1 MLSLSVARDK
11 LGVTILLMA
20 LLALFFVAPEG
31 QAVITV
37 AMWCVVIWFCA
48 KRPKER
54 LLLLLFQVT
63 LFTFLM
69 TRLILPD
76 FFHTS
81 YMADD
86 VDGTIRMFDAE
97 TLRFI
102 YTTLA
107 LSIFGSYLGFAI
119 IPEQQGDK
127 IQLYDTSTAY
137 VDGVRHISK
146 MLSYVCALFFAVT
159 IVEKSI
165 FVFNNGYFELYADF
179 ESRLPSIIHKLSS
192 LYTPLFM
199 LYLATFPTKQE
210 ARGALWLYFLIALLS
225 LTTGSRTAFMLT
237 LVFLLFYFCLR
248 NVVNPEEPWLS
259 RKAVIAIICVIP
271 LLLAGMFMIDFIRA
285 EREMEDAGIA
295 DMFINFFYQQGT
307 SAQVIGLTYEMRDVL
322 DDGRIFSFG
331 QIIDNFNKNIIFKIM
346 GTAVEYRP
354 QTEEMALYG
363 HSLANTLSNLHM
375 HKSFLTGVGLG
386 SSYIAEVWHDF
397 GFIGLML
404 WNMMYGIIFARF
416 FTWAQKG
423 LWSCAFGLLMIPEII
438 YSPRGHATAFLYVFF
453 SITILLV
460 FYMIHVLAKRYM
472 KQ

>member
-1 MLSLSVARDK
+1 MWNVARDK
-11 LGVTILLMA
+11 FGTSTILLA
-20 LLALFFVAPEG
+20 LLVLFFAAPEW
-31 QAVITV
+31 QAAVTLT
-37 AMWCVVIWFCA
+37 MWVVVVWFCLL
-48 KRPKER
+48 RVKER
-54 LLLLLFQVT
+54 LLLLLFQAT

-69 TRLILPD
+69 TRLILPA
-76 FFHTS
+76 FFQTG
-81 YMADD
+81 YIADD
-86 VDGTIRMFDAE
+86 VNGTIRMFDIE

-119 IPEQQGDK
+119 IPEQLGDK

-199 LYLATFPTKQE
+199 LYLATFPNKQE

-225 LTTGSRTAFMLT
+225 LTTGRRTAFMLA

-248 NVVNPEEPWLS
+248 NVVNPDEPWLS

-271 LLLAGMFMIDFIRA
+271 LLLVGMFMIDFIRA
-285 EREMEDAGIA
+285 EKNMEDAGIA
-295 DMFINFFYQQGT
+295 DMFINFFYQQGI
-307 SAQVIGLTYEMRDVL
+307 SAQVIGLTYDMRDLL

-363 HSLANTLSNLHM
+363 HSLANTITYMQM
-375 HKSFLTGVGLG
+375 HKSFLSGVGLG
-386 SSYIAEVWHDF
+386 TSYIAEVWHDF
-397 GFIGLML
+397 GYIGLLL
-404 WNMMYGIIFARF
+404 WNMMYGVIFARF
-416 FTWAQKG
+416 YHWVHKG
-423 LWSCAFGLLMIPEII
+423 LWPCTFGLIMVPDII
-438 YSPRGHATAFLYVFF
+438 YAPRGQAAAFLNVFL

>member
-1 MLSLSVARDK
+1 M
-11 LGVTILLMA
+11 LMA
-20 LLALFFVAPEG
+20 LLALFFAAPEA
-31 QAVITV
+31 QAAITLT
-37 AMWCVVIWFCA
+37 MWCVVVWFCA

-54 LLLLLFQVT
+54 LLLLLFQAT

-76 FFHTS
+76 FFQTG
-81 YMADD
+81 YMAND

-107 LSIFGSYLGFAI
+107 ISIFGSYFGFAI
-119 IPEQQGDK
+119 LPEPQEET

-137 VDGVRHISK
+137 VGSVRHISK
-146 MLSYVCALFFAVT
+146 VLSYICALFFAVT

-165 FVFNNGYFELYADF
+165 FVFQNGYFELYADF
-179 ESRLPSIIHKLSS
+179 ESKLPGIVHKFSS

-199 LYLATFPTKQE
+199 LYLATFPSKQE
-210 ARGALWLYFLIALLS
+210 ARGALWLYFLVALIS
-225 LTTGSRTAFMLT
+225 LTTGGRTTFMLT

-248 NVVNPEEPWLS
+248 NVVNPKEPWLS
-259 RKAVIAIICVIP
+259 RKAVIALVCVIP
-271 LLLAGMFMIDFIRA
+271 LLLVGMFMIDFIRA
-285 EREMEDAGIA
+285 DKEMENAGIA

-307 SAQVIGLTYEMRDVL
+307 SAQVIGLTYEMRDIL
-322 DDGRIFSFG
+322 ADGRIFSFG
-331 QIIDNFNKNIIFKIM
+331 QIIDNFNKNIVFKLM

-397 GFIGLML
+397 GFAGLLL
-404 WNMMYGIIFARF
+404 WNMMYGMIFARF
-416 FTWAQKG
+416 FTWVQRG
-423 LWSCAFGLLMIPEII
+423 LWPCAFGLIMIPEII
-438 YSPRGHATAFLYVFF
+438 YAPRGQASAFLYIFF
-453 SITILLV
+453 SITILAV
-460 FYMIHVLAKRYM
+460 FYLIHVLAKRFM
-472 KQ
+472 KR

>member
-1 MLSLSVARDK
+1 MLRIARDK
-11 LGVTILLMA
+11 LGTSILLLA
-20 LLALFFVAPEG
+20 LLVLFFVAPEG
-31 QAVITV
+31 QAVITTV
-37 AMWCVVIWFCA
+37 MWCVVVWFCA
-48 KRPKER
+48 QRPKER
-54 LLLLLFQVT
+54 LLLLLFQAT

-76 FFHTS
+76 FFQTG
-81 YMADD
+81 YIADD

-107 LSIFGSYLGFAI
+107 ISIFGSYLGFAI
-119 IPEQQGDK
+119 IPEQQDRQ

-137 VDGVRHISK
+137 VSSVRHISK
-146 MLSYVCALFFAVT
+146 ALSYLCALFFAVT

-179 ESRLPSIIHKLSS
+179 ESQLPSVIHKLSS

-199 LYLATFPTKQE
+199 LYLATFPSKQE
-210 ARGALWLYFLIALLS
+210 ARGALWLYFFIALIS
-225 LTTGSRTAFMLT
+225 LTTGSRTAFMLA

-248 NVVNPEEPWLS
+248 NVVNPDEPWLS
-259 RKAVIAIICVIP
+259 RKAVIALACVVP
-271 LLLAGMFMIDFIRA
+271 LILIGMFMIDFIRA
-285 EREMEDAGIA
+285 DREMEDAGIA

-307 SAQVIGLTYEMRDVL
+307 SAQVIGLTYEYRDLL

-331 QIIDNFNKNIIFKIM
+331 QIIDNFNKNIIFKLM

-375 HKSFLTGVGLG
+375 HNSFLTGVGLG

-397 GFIGLML
+397 GFIGLLL

-416 FTWAQKG
+416 FTWAQRG
-423 LWSCAFGLLMIPEII
+423 LWPCAFGLLMVPEII
-438 YSPRGHATAFLYVFF
+438 YAPRGQASAFLYVFF
-453 SITILLV
+453 SITILAV
-460 FYMIHVLAKRYM
+460 FYIIHVLAKRFM
-472 KQ
+472 KR

>member
-1 MLSLSVARDK
+1 MLRIARDK
-11 LGVTILLMA
+11 LGTSILLLA
-20 LLALFFVAPEG
+20 LLVLFFVAPEG
-31 QAVITV
+31 QAVITTV
-37 AMWCVVIWFCA
+37 MWCVVVWFCA
-48 KRPKER
+48 QRPKER
-54 LLLLLFQVT
+54 LLLLLFQAT

-76 FFHTS
+76 FFQTG
-81 YMADD
+81 YIADD

-107 LSIFGSYLGFAI
+107 ISIFGSYLGFAI
-119 IPEQQGDK
+119 IPEQQDRQ

-137 VDGVRHISK
+137 VSSVRHISK
-146 MLSYVCALFFAVT
+146 ALSYLCALFFAVT

-179 ESRLPSIIHKLSS
+179 ESQLPSVIHKLSS

-199 LYLATFPTKQE
+199 LYLATFPSKQE
-210 ARGALWLYFLIALLS
+210 ARGALWLYFFIALIS
-225 LTTGSRTAFMLT
+225 LTTGSRTAFMLA

-248 NVVNPEEPWLS
+248 NVVNPDEPWLS
-259 RKAVIAIICVIP
+259 RKAVIALACVVP
-271 LLLAGMFMIDFIRA
+271 LILVGMFMIDFIRA
-285 EREMEDAGIA
+285 DREMEDAGIA

-307 SAQVIGLTYEMRDVL
+307 SAQVIGLTYEYRDLL

-331 QIIDNFNKNIIFKIM
+331 QIIDNFNKNIIFKLM

-375 HKSFLTGVGLG
+375 HNSFLTGVGLG

-397 GFIGLML
+397 GFIGLLL

-416 FTWAQKG
+416 FTWAQRG
-423 LWSCAFGLLMIPEII
+423 LWPCAFGLLMVPEII
-438 YSPRGHATAFLYVFF
+438 YAPRGQASAFLYVFF
-453 SITILLV
+453 SITILAV
-460 FYMIHVLAKRYM
+460 FYIIHVLAKRFM
-472 KQ
+472 KR

>member
-1 MLSLSVARDK
+1 MLRIARDK
-11 LGVTILLMA
+11 LGTSILLLA
-20 LLALFFVAPEG
+20 LLVLFFVAPEG
-31 QAVITV
+31 QAVITTV
-37 AMWCVVIWFCA
+37 MWCVVVWFCA
-48 KRPKER
+48 QRPKER
-54 LLLLLFQVT
+54 LLLLLFQAT

-76 FFHTS
+76 FFQTG
-81 YMADD
+81 YIADD

-107 LSIFGSYLGFAI
+107 ISIFGSYLGFAI
-119 IPEQQGDK
+119 IPEQQDRQ

-137 VDGVRHISK
+137 VSSVRHISK
-146 MLSYVCALFFAVT
+146 VLSYLCALFFAVT

-179 ESRLPSIIHKLSS
+179 ESQLPSVIHKLSS

-199 LYLATFPTKQE
+199 LYLATFPSKQE
-210 ARGALWLYFLIALLS
+210 ARGALWLYFFIALIS
-225 LTTGSRTAFMLT
+225 LTTGSRTAFMLA

-248 NVVNPEEPWLS
+248 NVVNPDEPWLS
-259 RKAVIAIICVIP
+259 RKAVIALACVVP
-271 LLLAGMFMIDFIRA
+271 LILVGMFMIDFIRA
-285 EREMEDAGIA
+285 DREMEDAGIA

-307 SAQVIGLTYEMRDVL
+307 SAQVIGLTYEYRDLL

-331 QIIDNFNKNIIFKIM
+331 QIIDNFNKNIIFKLM

-375 HKSFLTGVGLG
+375 HNSFLTGVGLG

-397 GFIGLML
+397 GFIGLLL

-416 FTWAQKG
+416 FTWAQRG
-423 LWSCAFGLLMIPEII
+423 LWPCAFGLLMVPEII
-438 YSPRGHATAFLYVFF
+438 YAPRGQASAFLYVFF
-453 SITILLV
+453 SITILAV
-460 FYMIHVLAKRYM
+460 FYIIHVLAKRFM
-472 KQ
+472 KR